1 MRIRKPNSDA
11 LYVHIPF
18 CSHLCHY
25 CDFTKRTYDEKTA
38 TVYVDA
44 LVKELAS
51 YGVGKV
57 TTIYVGGGTPTSLT
71 LNQLETLLS
80 SLKPHLK
87 RGGEFTVE
95 GNVENITREKLVL
108 MKAMGVNRLSIGLQT
123 FSDERLK
130 AMNRFHKAQAA
141 IDTIALAKKCG
152 FENLN
157 VDLMYGLPNETLEDV
172 SYDLNHLIELD
183 VDHISCYALS
193 VVPGTLFYR
202 HKIPEAGE
210 DLARE
215 QYDLILKTLRS
226 HGYERYEVSNF
237 ARNDH
242 YARHNLVYWDD
253 REYYGI
259 GLGASG
265 YLAGVRYVN
274 TDNMKA
280 YLEGQY
286 RKETEP
292 ISPEIDENDFLM
304 LKLRLARG
312 FTLPEFESR
321 YKVAF
326 LGKYQTEVQELTKRG
341 LLQVENDAVR
351 CTDEGI
357 MLLDYVLLKLFK
369 R

>member
-1 MRIRKPNSDA
+1 MRKRRPNSDA

-18 CSHLCHY
+18 CAHLCHY

-38 TVYVDA
+38 AAYVDA
-44 LVKELAS
+44 LLSELIA
-51 YGVGKV
+51 YGIGKV

-71 LNQLETLLS
+71 FTQLEKLLS
-80 SLKPHLK
+80 ALKPHLK
-87 RGGEFTVE
+87 RGGEFTLE
-95 GNVENITREKLVL
+95 GNIENITREKLVL
-108 MKAMGVNRLSIGLQT
+108 MKNLGVNRLSIGIQT
-123 FSDERLK
+123 FSDARLK
-130 AMNRFHKAQAA
+130 ALNRFHKVQDA
-141 IDTIALAKKCG
+141 IATIALAKEVG

-157 VDLMYGLPNETLEDV
+157 VDLMYGLPEETLDDV
-172 SYDLNHLIELD
+172 VEDLNHLVALD
-183 VDHISCYALS
+183 VNHISCYALS

-202 HKIPEAGE
+202 HKIPEASE

-215 QYDLILKTLRS
+215 QYDLILKILRS

-237 ARNDH
+237 ARNGH
-242 YARHNLVYWDD
+242 YARHNLVYWND
-253 REYYGI
+253 REYYGV

-265 YLAGVRYVN
+265 YLGGVRYVN

-280 YLEGQY
+280 YMLGHY
-286 RKETEP
+286 RKENEP
-292 ISPEIDENDFLM
+292 ISPETDENDFLM

-326 LGKYQTEVQELTKRG
+326 MAKYQREVDELQQRG
-341 LLQVENDAVR
+341 LLKVDGENVA